1 MINIV
6 IITRIY
12 FFLSNYDWLYFVY
25 SINQYHLSIYIDC
38 DCDFYEGDL
47 KPNVPIENDNEE
59 FQLWKD
65 LVETVKPTAQ
75 QKKLMVSYCT
85 APATTGN
92 I

>member
-1 MINIV
+1 MTIFCLFDQSLSSIYLSILIV
-6 IITRIY
+6 IVIFTT
-12 FFLSNYDWLYFVY
+12 V
-25 SINQYHLSIYIDC
+25 
-38 DCDFYEGDL
+38 YEGDL

>member
-1 MINIV
+1 MIVIV
-6 IITRIY
+6 IITT
-12 FFLSNYDWLYFVY
+12 V
-25 SINQYHLSIYIDC
+25 
-38 DCDFYEGDL
+38 YEGDL

>member
-1 MINIV
+1 MIDNILFIRS
-6 IITRIY
+6 IIIIY
-12 FFLSNYDWLYFVY
+12 
-25 SINQYHLSIYIDC
+25 LSIYIDC

-65 LVETVKPTAQ
+65 LVEAVKPTAH

-92 I
+92 V